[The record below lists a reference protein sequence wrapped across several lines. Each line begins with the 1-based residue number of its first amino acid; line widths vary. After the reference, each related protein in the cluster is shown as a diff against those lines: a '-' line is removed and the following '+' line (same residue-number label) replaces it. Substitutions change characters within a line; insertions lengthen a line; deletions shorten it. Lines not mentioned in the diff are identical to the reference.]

1 MFCLE
6 IWLGQGI
13 VDSNVFN
20 ITLGIQSVLLRGKK
34 KATNDILKMQ
44 KKKEGIFE
52 RHKIIIL
59 SGLFSCQNNGGL
71 VSEYV
76 NKQVKESPVFFI
88 YCLLE
93 FGDAFVGI
101 FLTFLCDA
109 VAGW

>member
-44 KKKEGIFE
+44 PRKRVYLKGI
-52 RHKIIIL
+52 K
-59 SGLFSCQNNGGL
+59 
-71 VSEYV
+71 
-76 NKQVKESPVFFI
+76 
-88 YCLLE
+88 
-93 FGDAFVGI
+93 
-101 FLTFLCDA
+101 
-109 VAGW
+109 